1 MRSYTTSWGSM
12 TLLSSQKLD
21 SSGIAQR
28 VLKIEGNALLALA
41 DSLPADFSAAVD
53 LILHGKGR
61 VIVSGMG
68 KSGHIG
74 RKLAATL
81 ASTGTP
87 SFFVHPAE
95 ASHGDLGM
103 ITPDDICILISNSGE
118 TSELG
123 DIIAHCARFAIPVVG
138 LSKRQDSTLM
148 RAARF
153 RLTLPDLPEACSI
166 GMAPTTSTTL
176 TLALGDA
183 LAVALMEARAFKPE
197 HFRTYHPGG
206 KLGARLA
213 KVAQLMYGSDELPL
227 VTEAQPMAEVI
238 LIMTS
243 RGFGVA
249 GVVNGAGTLIGIISD
264 GDLRRN
270 MDGLITRR
278 AIDVATRSPVT
289 VTPDTL
295 AAEALSIMNQRKIG
309 ALFVS
314 DADGIPIG
322 ILHLHDCL
330 RAGVA

>member
-1 MRSYTTSWGSM
+1 MLNTNLG
-12 TLLSSQKLD
+12 KLTPD
-21 SSGIAQR
+21 AVGRR
-28 VLKIEGNALLALA
+28 VLQLEAESLLKFSDALP
-41 DSLPADFSAAVD
+41 DDFTAAVN
-53 LILHGKGR
+53 LILGTKGR
-61 VIVSGMG
+61 VIISGMG

-74 RKLAATL
+74 CKIAATL

-103 ITPDDICILISNSGE
+103 VTPEDICLMISNSGE

-123 DIIAHCARFAIPVVG
+123 DLIAHCVRFSIPIIG
-138 LSKRQDSTLM
+138 ISKRRDSTLM
-148 RAARF
+148 RAASL

-183 LAVALMEARAFKPE
+183 LAVALMEQRSFKPE

-213 KVAQLMYGSDELPL
+213 SAMQLMHGPEAMPL
-227 VTEAQPMAEVI
+227 VTAEAPMAEVI
-238 LIMTS
+238 LVMTA

-249 GVVNGAGTLIGIISD
+249 GVTDAEGRLTGVISD
-264 GDLRRN
+264 GDLRRK
-270 MDGLITRR
+270 MIGLLDH
-278 AIDVATRSPVT
+278 AAGEVATHDPIT
-289 VTPDTL
+289 IAAETL
-295 AAEALSIMNQRKIG
+295 AAEALAIMNQRKIS
-309 ALFVS
+309 ALFVLGS
-314 DADGIPIG
+314 DRKPLG
-322 ILHLHDCL
+322 ILHIHDCL

>member
-1 MRSYTTSWGSM
+1 MHGDAINTQEFGNADPLTS
-12 TLLSSQKLD
+12 
-21 SSGIAQR
+21 ARR
-28 VLKIEGNALLALA
+28 VLRLEGEALLALSEA
-41 DSLPADFSAAVD
+41 LPEDFSAAIG
-53 LILHGKGR
+53 LILKRKSR

-74 RKLAATL
+74 RKIAATL

-103 ITPDDICILISNSGE
+103 VTPDDICILISNSGE
-118 TSELG
+118 TQELG
-123 DIIAHCARFAIPVVG
+123 DLIAHCVRFSIPIIG
-138 LSKRQDSTLM
+138 ISRRADSTM
-148 RAARF
+148 MQAATLK
-153 RLTLPDLPEACSI
+153 LTLPDLPEACAI

-183 LAVALMEARAFKPE
+183 LAVALMEARAFLPE

-213 KVAQLMYGSDELPL
+213 TVGQLMHGGAELPL
-227 VTEAQPMAEVI
+227 VTAARPMAEVI
-238 LIMTS
+238 LTMTS
-243 RGFGVA
+243 HGFGVA
-249 GVVNGAGTLIGIISD
+249 GVVDDLGFLTGVISD

-270 MDGLITRR
+270 LGRLM
-278 AIDVATRSPVT
+278 ACVAQEVATCNPVT
-289 VTPDTL
+289 VTADVL
-295 AAEALSIMNQRKIG
+295 AAEALAIMNQRKIG
-309 ALFVS
+309 ALFVT
-314 DADGIPIG
+314 DADNRPIG